1 MALQGVPFEQL
12 GVPWDR
18 PATVALPPVAI
29 LQVPFSTWGI
39 AYDLYLHD
47 MEDALGGGWDKHRGA
62 CVNTRIPNT
71 SLTTAAAS
79 IYREIAKHLTE
90 RGFYRAQY
98 SVWQRRGTAAHAWH
112 SMMGLRSI
120 RPHGVFATVVRRLQ
134 MFRVPRRHV
143 LVVTNQVRLGG
154 IFSPNL
160 LGPTPAD
167 LAVGIG
173 HIPPA
178 NWPNNQGDRLPPG
191 VRQGPTSWNADNW
204 RIA

>member
-1 MALQGVPFEQL
+1 
-12 GVPWDR
+12 
-18 PATVALPPVAI
+18 
-29 LQVPFSTWGI
+29 
-39 AYDLYLHD
+39 
-47 MEDALGGGWDKHRGA
+47 
-62 CVNTRIPNT
+62 
-71 SLTTAAAS
+71 
-79 IYREIAKHLTE
+79 
-90 RGFYRAQY
+90 
-98 SVWQRRGTAAHAWH
+98 
-112 SMMGLRSI
+112 MGLRSI
-120 RPHGVFATVVRRLQ
+120 RPHGVFATVVRRPQ

-178 NWPNNQGDRLPPG
+178 NWPNNRGGRLPPG